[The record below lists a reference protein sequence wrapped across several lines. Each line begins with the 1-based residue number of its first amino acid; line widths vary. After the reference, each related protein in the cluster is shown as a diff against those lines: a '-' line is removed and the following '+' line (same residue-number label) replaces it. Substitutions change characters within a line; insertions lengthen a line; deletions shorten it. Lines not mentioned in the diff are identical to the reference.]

1 MKFFITSFILLRR
14 HNPLK
19 KIPHAAFH
27 ANFNVSNFNNPF
39 CFSKPPPGTASTSLL
54 CQKAAISLLL
64 QKRTQFVAPKSTV
77 STQALAPKSSTQVVV
92 QKEPNNTASTD
103 AKIITVSTQ
112 AVVPKTQKA
121 QSALRLLRQNAKK
134 HCQHSGGC
142 AKKPKNTQP
151 QRQRQGVR
159 QDNRALNTDSLP
171 GSWPFQP
178 TTLQMIAWLRSPPP
192 STQRPAAA
200 AL

>member
-1 MKFFITSFILLRR
+1 MLPFMPILMFQTSIILFVFQSLLLEQ
-14 HNPLK
+14 PAL
-19 KIPHAAFH
+19 
-27 ANFNVSNFNNPF
+27 
-39 CFSKPPPGTASTSLL
+39 SLL

-142 AKKPKNTQP
+142 AKKPKTH
-151 QRQRQGVR
+151 
-159 QDNRALNTDSLP
+159 SLRDR
-171 GSWPFQP
+171 G
-178 TTLQMIAWLRSPPP
+178 RG
-192 STQRPAAA
+192 
-200 AL
+200 

>member
-1 MKFFITSFILLRR
+1 MLPFMPILMFQTSIILFVFQSLLLEQ
-14 HNPLK
+14 PAL
-19 KIPHAAFH
+19 
-27 ANFNVSNFNNPF
+27 
-39 CFSKPPPGTASTSLL
+39 SLL

-92 QKEPNNTASTD
+92 QKKPNNTASTD

-121 QSALRLLRQNAKK
+121 QSALSLLRQNAKK

-178 TTLQMIAWLRSPPP
+178 TTLRMITVGNYCGMH
-192 STQRPAAA
+192 ST
-200 AL
+200 LNDC